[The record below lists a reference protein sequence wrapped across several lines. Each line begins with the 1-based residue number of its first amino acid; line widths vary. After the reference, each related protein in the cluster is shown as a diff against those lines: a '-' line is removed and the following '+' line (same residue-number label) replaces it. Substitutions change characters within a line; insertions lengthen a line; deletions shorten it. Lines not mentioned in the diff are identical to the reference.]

1 MWPSQTRFSFPTV
14 TTKVLSE
21 LTRPHTSPKL
31 LRMPELPEVEHVV
44 RALRPIVVGRRIE
57 ASEIRL
63 PKLVAPTSTSLFN
76 RKLKGRTIAGV
87 SRRGKYILIEL
98 DKDRVLANGRASD
111 TSAGRKYQKLA
122 RQQGLVLVVHLR
134 MTGKFLS
141 LSTDDLLPKHAH
153 AIFYLD
159 NDRRLVFCDQRQFGV
174 MRLATQTRLMKTKG
188 ISELAPEPFGENF
201 SLAYLKET
209 LARSR
214 RTLKTLLLD
223 QTRVLGLGNIYAAE
237 ALFRAGVNPF
247 KIAATLSTRR
257 VERLHQAVLDV
268 LTEAISDSST
278 SRVNLEH
285 ANGLSYGEAFE
296 RFWQVYEREGEPC
309 VKCGA
314 RIRRIAHGGRS
325 TYWCPKCQR
334 R

>member
-1 MWPSQTRFSFPTV
+1 
-14 TTKVLSE
+14 
-21 LTRPHTSPKL
+21 
-31 LRMPELPEVEHVV
+31 MPELPEVEHVV
-44 RALRPIVVGRRIE
+44 RALRPVVTGRRVL

-63 PKLVAPTSTSLFN
+63 PKLVAPLSPSSFN
-76 RKLKGRTIAGV
+76 RKLKGSRITGV

-98 DKDRVLANGRASD
+98 DNKVALPHGRASD
-111 TSAGRKYQKLA
+111 TRRYQKPA
-122 RQQGLVLVVHLR
+122 RQQGLVLAVHLR
-134 MTGKFLS
+134 MTGKFVS
-141 LSTDDLLPKHAH
+141 LSADDELPKHAH

-174 MRLATQTRLMKTKG
+174 MRLVARTRLMETKG
-188 ISELAPEPFGENF
+188 ISELAPEPFGEDF

-209 LARSR
+209 LACSR

-237 ALFRAGVNPF
+237 ALFRAGINPF
-247 KIAATLSTRR
+247 KIAATLSSKR
-257 VERLHQAVLDV
+257 VERLHQAIVNVLAD
-268 LTEAISDSST
+268 AISDSST

-285 ANGLSYGEAFE
+285 SDGFSYGEAFE

-309 VKCGA
+309 VKCGT
-314 RIRRIAHGGRS
+314 RIRRLVHGGRS
-325 TYWCPKCQR
+325 TYWCPRCQR

>member
-1 MWPSQTRFSFPTV
+1 
-14 TTKVLSE
+14 
-21 LTRPHTSPKL
+21 
-31 LRMPELPEVEHVV
+31 MPELPEVEHVV
-44 RALRPIVVGRRIE
+44 RALRPVVSGRRIV

-63 PKLVAPTSTSLFN
+63 PKLVAPHSPSSFN
-76 RKLKGRTIAGV
+76 RKLKGSKITGV
-87 SRRGKYILIEL
+87 SRRGKYIVIEIDPQRTL
-98 DKDRVLANGRASD
+98 PDVRASD
-111 TSAGRKYQKLA
+111 TRKYQRPA
-122 RQQGLVLVVHLR
+122 RQQGLVLLVHLR

-141 LSTDDLLPKHAH
+141 LSADDELPKHAH

-174 MRLATQTRLMKTKG
+174 MKLVARTLMMKTKG
-188 ISELAPEPFGENF
+188 ISELAPEPFGDNF

-237 ALFRAGVNPF
+237 ALFRAGINPF
-247 KIAATLSTRR
+247 KTASTLSSKR
-257 VERLHQAVLDV
+257 VERLHQAIVNVLAD
-268 LTEAISDSST
+268 AISDSST

-285 ANGLSYGEAFE
+285 SDGFSYGEAFE
-296 RFWQVYEREGEPC
+296 GFWQVYEREGEPC
-309 VKCGA
+309 VNCA
-314 RIRRIAHGGRS
+314 SRIRRIAHSGRS